1 VLVLEFSYSSMVL
14 DVLIFGTAA
23 QIPANS
29 GRKIWEE
36 MDFVGFVKKGR
47 NPAEIR
53 YIAIGLLLLM
63 SLLSERHD
71 PKQVITWSPAVA
83 EK

>member
-1 VLVLEFSYSSMVL
+1 MVL

-36 MDFVGFVKKGR
+36 MDFVGFVKKGLMPDLPEPSR
-47 NPAEIR
+47 NPVHR
-53 YIAIGLLLLM
+53 YRPTVVNVIAL
-63 SLLSERHD
+63 
-71 PKQVITWSPAVA
+71 
-83 EK
+83 